1 MKKKVKKK
9 LGLVIGICGVA
20 LLAVGCGTSSSKK
33 SAESSSKSD
42 DNYVLKIADSSDLC
56 SAPQQIA
63 IEQGFFDKEGL
74 DYELVKVG
82 EDTSNFTAISTGQID
97 ASNSLIGSVVQPLA
111 NGADI
116 KITTGLHTGCLQIL
130 VKKGST
136 ISSPEDLVG
145 KKIGVSSVAGSP
157 ATFAKRY
164 LGDAGIDVGTE
175 NSEVEFVAYNSSD
188 LAIVLE
194 NGTVDAIALG
204 DPTTEI
210 IKDEY
215 GFQTL
220 ASNAT
225 TDPYDEEYCCVA
237 YVSANIAENHPEV
250 AKKFT
255 KALQEASAWIDENKA
270 ETAAIQLDKKYVDGD
285 EAINLRSLESYN
297 FIPSVSGA
305 KKAFVQVAQDLQD
318 LDILDKSVDIK
329 KLRDNSFLDLGL
341 DDTASKSS
349 ASANKSTDK
358 QVASGAK
365 SSLASSH
372 H

>member
-1 MKKKVKKK
+1 MKKIGVVVGI
-9 LGLVIGICGVA
+9 LGFV
-20 LLAVGCGTSSSKK
+20 LLAAACGKSSAKNNASDAANKK
-33 SAESSSKSD
+33 EDS
-42 DNYVLKIADSSDLC
+42 YVLKIADSSDLC

-63 IEQGFFDKEGL
+63 IEQGFFKKEGL
-74 DYELVKVG
+74 DYKLVKVG

-97 ASNSLIGSVVQPLA
+97 ASNSLIGSIVQPLA

-130 VKKGST
+130 VKKGSS

-164 LGDAGIDVGTE
+164 LGDAGIDVSTK
-175 NSEVEFVAYNSSD
+175 NSDVEFVAYNSSD

-225 TDPYDEEYCCVA
+225 TSPYDEEYCCVA
-237 YVSANIAENHPEV
+237 YVSADIAKKHPEV

-270 ETAAIQLDKKYVDGD
+270 ETVAIQLDKKYVDGD

-297 FIPSVSGA
+297 FLPSVSGA
-305 KKAFVQVAQDLQD
+305 KKAFVKVAKDLQD
-318 LDILDKSVDIK
+318 LEILDKSVDVQ
-329 KLRDNSFLDLGL
+329 KLQDNSFLNLKLADSTK
-341 DDTASKSS
+341 DSASK
-349 ASANKSTDK
+349 KKTT
-358 QVASGAK
+358 QVASAQTK
-365 SSLASSH
+365 LAEESAVHAH